1 MDEKQLMTGPAKPS
15 VACVYDYLLGGADN
29 FPAARAAADEV
40 VRIQPLAACWGGRT
54 GTS

>member
-40 VRIQPLAACWGGRT
+40 VRIQPLAAC
-54 GTS
+54 